1 MKGFKGFEP
10 GLICRGK
17 QYKENEVF
25 EEESAVICES
35 GMHFC
40 KNPLDVLNY
49 YDLFNSKG
57 QMNEFATVEALDEVH
72 TYDDKKFCT
81 KKLRIGAKL
90 SLSEFIKASIDVTQT
105 TIREEVDKAR
115 LKAKKGGNSA
125 KLAGGYS
132 AKLAGGNYAKLAG
145 GNSATLA
152 GGYSAKLAGGDYA
165 TLAGGNYATLAG
177 GNYAKL
183 AGGNYATLAGGNY
196 ATLAGGDYATLAGG
210 DSATLAG
217 GNSAK
222 LAGGDSATLA
232 GGNYAK
238 LAGGYSAK
246 LAGGENA
253 VMVGGHGSIA
263 KGKKGSVIVLVA
275 TDNYGNIVNFKAEQ
289 VDGERIKEDTFYMLV
304 DGEFQ
309 EVKG

>member
-132 AKLAGGNYAKLAG
+132 AKLAGG
-145 GNSATLA
+145 
-152 GGYSAKLAGGDYA
+152 
-165 TLAGGNYATLAG
+165 
-177 GNYAKL
+177 
-183 AGGNYATLAGGNY
+183 
-196 ATLAGGDYATLAGG
+196 
-210 DSATLAG
+210 
-217 GNSAK
+217 
-222 LAGGDSATLA
+222 
-232 GGNYAK
+232 
-238 LAGGYSAK
+238 
-246 LAGGENA
+246 ENA